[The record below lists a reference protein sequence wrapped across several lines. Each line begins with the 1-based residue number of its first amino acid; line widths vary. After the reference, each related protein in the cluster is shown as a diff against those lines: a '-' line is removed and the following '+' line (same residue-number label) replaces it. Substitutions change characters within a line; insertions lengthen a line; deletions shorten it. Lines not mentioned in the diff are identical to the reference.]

1 LSQSTGN
8 MDAQNRND
16 FVAGLRTGDIF
27 FNFPLIVNST
37 GGTYF
42 IVGVQQGGTKTLD
55 SLNYKITRIA

>member
-1 LSQSTGN
+1 

-16 FVAGLRTGDIF
+16 FVGGLRTGDTY

-37 GGTYF
+37 GGTYY
-42 IVGVQQGGTKTLD
+42 IVGVQQGGTKTLS